1 MKLRHSFYSIHQGTY
16 FPFIELRFHRFP
28 LFFQV
33 IYVLVNICLCW
44 FGASCKHLLAFLH
57 QILICFFFNIK
68 GSTDFLN
75 GDIPPNYITFKTTK
89 SEFFLHIINP
99 SSSQITLTL
108 ELSAIFKEHLTVQS
122 YCFYQEILERGL
134 LSSIYLTCVD
144 ILNYCY
150 CKRLQRTVTN
160 QLCDPGCIT

>member
-1 MKLRHSFYSIHQGTY
+1 MKWRHSFYSIHQGTY
-16 FPFIELRFHRFP
+16 FPFIELGFYRFP

-57 QILICFFFNIK
+57 QILICFFFHIK

-75 GDIPPNYITFKTTK
+75 GDIPPNYITFKRTK
-89 SEFFLHIINP
+89 SEFFFHIINP

-108 ELSAIFKEHLTVQS
+108 EVSAILKEHRNLQS
-122 YCFYQEILERGL
+122 YCFYQETLEMVLL
-134 LSSIYLTCVD
+134 LSLYLTYVD
-144 ILNYCY
+144 ILNATAEGY
-150 CKRLQRTVTN
+150 RVQ
-160 QLCDPGCIT
+160 